1 MKKSESSSDRI
12 ERDFRLMQR
21 YIYRGGKGDYERY
34 SRLSR
39 RLEKPLLMMWNEQ
52 RDGVKSRRRHAGRM
66 YADFLFEKAQGL
78 YLNERDAEALA
89 AYQKCLDFVIRN
101 GIPFPDRRD
110 VAHKIASLQYVL
122 SPNGLRK
129 AEALL
134 SVGRVVNAWSSMRK
148 PISAI
153 GLNYLDHR
161 VMILAAVLCWLNS
174 RYGQSRRFID
184 ADMNTGG
191 DRCMETLFVY
201 AIIHLVDQRA
211 AAMRILRRI
220 SDPGFVGKCR
230 IGHETRSRIIDVALS
245 ILSLRMQ
252 RRTGRAVFDL
262 GGEVVMVGLDVVQRA
277 ALKYVECAKSAKWC
291 RKAGE
296 HGHDDSIAALKAL
309 ESGEVNEMGGGT
321 CIPRPE

>member
-1 MKKSESSSDRI
+1 MIQYYGATALGTPMEGALLDML
-12 ERDFRLMQR
+12 RL
-21 YIYRGGKGDYERY
+21 
-34 SRLSR
+34 
-39 RLEKPLLMMWNEQ
+39 RLEHVAPE
-52 RDGVKSRRRHAGRM
+52 
-66 YADFLFEKAQGL
+66 
-78 YLNERDAEALA
+78 DAEALA

-129 AEALL
+129 AEAML
-134 SVGRVVNAWSSMRK
+134 SVGRVITAWSSMRK

-161 VMILAAVLCWLNS
+161 VMTLVAVLCWLNS
-174 RYGQSRRFID
+174 RHGQSRRFID

-230 IGHETRSRIIDVALS
+230 IGHETRSRIIGVA
-245 ILSLRMQ
+245 
-252 RRTGRAVFDL
+252 FDL

-277 ALKYVECAKSAKWC
+277 ALKYVECAKSAA
-291 RKAGE
+291 RRE
-296 HGHDDSIAALKAL
+296 
-309 ESGEVNEMGGGT
+309 
-321 CIPRPE
+321 